1 MATPSTPQLVDKL
14 TIHKVDNY
22 NTWKT
27 QYGTNIGDDD
37 LVIVPPTY
45 LMPRPVV
52 NNVVTNGV
60 AGQFLQT
67 DGQGGVT
74 WSSVS
79 AVPAQSSATN
89 GKFLKSSSIQG
100 GNYAA
105 IWDDLPLDTF
115 CCEYGATTF
124 SEIEAAFEAKKLIF
138 VQPTTNSSA
147 PYYNASIAGS
157 IFVLDTRYAS
167 DDFVFHC
174 VTPWRSGDT
183 ETTTSIRCTAQYTLI
198 SNPTGNP
205 SAQGWYVLASTGAY
219 VLTTDTSVVSG
230 TSYYSKGSA
239 TNWSI
244 LHLHFGGGRPV
255 YYGVC
260 TTAQGT
266 VTKTVT
272 IDQLVGDLQ
281 PGMMFRIRFANQNTA
296 SSPYLKINNNT
307 AHPIQKFFGLA
318 NQNVT
323 WAGNEFLDF
332 TFCGDSFVLV
342 NGSVA
347 GSKGIPGGV
356 ATLDSLGKVTPDQ
369 TTAYTTSVTSNR
381 TLSSSDNGRR
391 LKVTTGNISIFIP
404 AGLTKDFEVEIVN
417 CADSGTVKIVPNQ
430 GVYLNG
436 VQGLSDGSVYQTLSN
451 KYDVAALAALTSTDW
466 LIKGDAE

>member
-1 MATPSTPQLVDKL
+1 MATPSTPQLVDRL

-67 DGQGGVT
+67 DGQGGVI

-79 AVPAQSSATN
+79 AVPVQNSTTN
-89 GKFLKSSSIQG
+89 GKFLKSSSTQG
-100 GNYAA
+100 GGYEA

-115 CCEYGATTF
+115 CCEYGVTTF
-124 SEIEAAFEAKKLIF
+124 SEIEAAFGAKKLIF

-147 PYYNASIAGS
+147 PNYNATIAGS
-157 IFVLDTRYAS
+157 IFILDTRYAS

-183 ETTTSIRCTAQYTLI
+183 ETTTSIRCTAQYNLV

-219 VLTTDTSVVSG
+219 VLSTDTSVVSG
-230 TSYYSKGSA
+230 VLYYTKTSS
-239 TNWSI
+239 TEWSI
-244 LHLHFGGGRPV
+244 LRLNFGGGQTV
-255 YYGVC
+255 YYGFC
-260 TTAQGT
+260 GSASSTS
-266 VTKTVT
+266 TKTVT
-272 IDQLVGDLQ
+272 INQLTGTLQ
-281 PGMMFRIRFANQNTA
+281 SGMMFRVVFSAANSAQN
-296 SSPYLKINNNT
+296 PYLKINDNT
-307 AHPIQKFFGLA
+307 AHPIQK
-318 NQNVT
+318 T
-323 WAGNEFLDF
+323 AGSMPGSCSWKSGEVLDF
-332 TFCGDSFVLV
+332 LFYNNNFILI

-347 GSKGIPGGV
+347 GERDIAGGI
-356 ATLDSLGKVTPDQ
+356 ATLDSYGKVTSSQ
-369 TTAYTTSVTSNR
+369 TTAYTMTV
-381 TLSSSDNGRR
+381 SSSRDLSANDNGRR
-391 LKVTTGNISIFIP
+391 LKVTTGNIILSIP
-404 AGLTKDFEVEIVN
+404 TGLDANFEVEIVN
-417 CADSGTVKIVPNQ
+417 CADSGTVKIAPKS
-430 GVYLNG
+430 GISLNG
-436 VQGLSDGSVYQTLSN
+436 VQGANDGSVYQTLSN
-451 KYDVAALAALTSTDW
+451 KYDVAALAALTSTEW